1 MHKIP
6 HVKKIQEGDR
16 MILRAILGTLVMIF
30 FIIPF
35 IKRIQNDRREGKDI
49 SKWSVTF
56 IIIAVV
62 LWLFMITWV
71 VMYYA

>member
-6 HVKKIQEGDR
+6 QVKKIQEGDR

-35 IKRIQNDRREGKDI
+35 IRRIQNDRREGKDI

-71 VMYYA
+71 IMYYA

>member
-1 MHKIP
+1 
-6 HVKKIQEGDR
+6 

-35 IKRIQNDRREGKDI
+35 IRRIQNDRREGKDV
-49 SKWSVTF
+49 SKWSVIF

-62 LWLFMITWV
+62 LWFFMITWV
-71 VMYYA
+71 IMYYA

>member
-1 MHKIP
+1 
-6 HVKKIQEGDR
+6 

-35 IKRIQNDRREGKDI
+35 IRRIQNDRREGKDV
-49 SKWSVTF
+49 SKWSIVF
-56 IIIAVV
+56 IIIAIV

-71 VMYYA
+71 IMYYA

>member
-1 MHKIP
+1 
-6 HVKKIQEGDR
+6 

-35 IKRIQNDRREGKDI
+35 IRRIQNDRREGKDI
-49 SKWSVTF
+49 SKWSIIF

-62 LWLFMITWV
+62 LWLFMISWV
-71 VMYYA
+71 IMYYA